1 MSKEL
6 RPINEILSQM
16 RKNLPVPGKTV
27 DPEPEAF
34 DCAQCRDAGFLH
46 PRYPSGAIDYTRI
59 ITCDCQLFRIEQRL
73 KGHLL
78 ESCELP
84 KGTEELTFECFTI
97 RPGTQ
102 EAFEAALELAQGR
115 LNSLRWLILIAPW
128 DRGKTHLAIA
138 ACHTWLERSEPAL
151 YAYVPDLLRDL
162 RRGFDRDDFDERFN
176 RYCEVPL
183 LVLDDLG
190 VENDT
195 KWVQEILD
203 SIIDHRYVRR
213 LPLIITT
220 NLAANQLAPRI
231 KSRIQRAPFCKVIT
245 IKAGEYRLYRGKDE

>member
-1 MSKEL
+1 MQKS
-6 RPINEILSQM
+6 
-16 RKNLPVPGKTV
+16 LPAPGNNN
-27 DPEPEAF
+27 PEPEDF
-34 DCAQCRDAGFLH
+34 DCSQCRDAGFLH
-46 PRYPSGAIDYTRI
+46 PLHPNGAIDYSRVI
-59 ITCDCQLFRIEQRL
+59 ACDCQLYKIEQRR
-73 KGHLL
+73 KAHLL
-78 ESCELP
+78 ASCELP
-84 KGTEELTFECFTI
+84 EEGQEFTFESFEI

-102 EAFEAALELAQGR
+102 EAFEAALELAQGQR
-115 LNSLRWLILIAPW
+115 DSLRWLTLIAPW

-138 ACHTWLERSEPAL
+138 ACRTWLERSEPAL
-151 YAYVPDLLRDL
+151 YAYVPDMLRDL

-203 SIIDHRYVRR
+203 SIIDHRAVRH

-220 NLAANQLAPRI
+220 NLSADQLPPRI
-231 KSRIQRAPFCKVIT
+231 KSRIQRVTFGKIIT
-245 IKAGEYRLYRGKDE
+245 IKAGEYHLYRGRK